1 MVREALEELKMDNC
15 SEKAKALQRV
25 ATLARHLAPPP
36 PAIAPLH
43 LDPCSSSSYDRI
55 HGDIPSGPASWQTIR
70 LSGPDL
76 QDLLYER
83 AAGEAI
89 AKVLSTLCVCGCLCM
104 RVGARTCG

>member
-1 MVREALEELKMDNC
+1 MDNC
-15 SEKAKALQRV
+15 SEKTKALQRV

-36 PAIAPLH
+36 PPNHSPAIPPLH
-43 LDPCSSSSYDRI
+43 LDLCSSSSYDKI
-55 HGDIPSGPASWQTIR
+55 HGDIPSGPASWQTIH

-104 RVGARTCG
+104 RVCTRACG